1 VSAPPP
7 SHRALAPWIIVLG
20 ILPLPAAGSDLL
32 DRGNEAFRAGKFEEA
47 AAIYET
53 SEPTPDALLRR
64 FNAGVSWSRAG
75 KPEKAMERFEE
86 VSARAEGKLRRD
98 ALYNAAH
105 ASFLKGKGLFDGA
118 LKRETDEEKLAGL
131 AEAGR
136 SYRTSVDLFGKV
148 EPPDDDTQHNLAV
161 ARTALRTCLDQ
172 AIRIEEEKK
181 RKAEEKALEEPAE
194 LLRSIAA
201 KERLHRAL
209 ARSLA
214 EEAGS
219 KRRLGSRRLRKSEM
233 ENRGLAEKLHHY
245 LTAPPPDP
253 GPVPPGAPAGAGQQ
267 PAGGGM
273 SDEEKAARA
282 RAGEALSR
290 AIAAQKDAEI
300 AYSKLEVA
308 AAPAAHTKAIEELR
322 AAREAFPVNLPAI
335 IGEAIATQEKVN
347 EVLEGFLGEKDA
359 GSAGGGLPGAA
370 IEALKDNV
378 LAPVAKF
385 LRPKT
390 DERIRPLADEE
401 DEVVWSSRI
410 LSQANVPPGPAA
422 QPGPDGAPTPAP
434 GQGGPPPLDE
444 ESAKKLSEGLQR
456 EGQTALAASTKAR
469 EELAKGAAEPAL
481 SPGKEALEALR
492 RAADLI
498 PKPPETPEE
507 RLKKLI
513 EKQRAA
519 APAAENLSQLEPDAR
534 APASAELAESQRGD
548 GREAGGI
555 ASELEKRQDDPARKA
570 APKVREGEGEV
581 FASAEALGKARS
593 EEAKLSIERGVKA
606 FEEALALLQ
615 GKDPQSGD
623 QKQDQQQG
631 GDQDQEQP
639 KDEKGKDKKD
649 KGKDEKEKKDK
660 SHYAVTPRDARL
672 LREEMDRKRRD
683 EESKLFIAP
692 SGIAV
697 EKDW

>member
-1 VSAPPP
+1 MSA
-7 SHRALAPWIIVLG
+7 RALFLTSLL
-20 ILPLPAAGSDLL
+20 LPALARPAAGSEILA
-32 DRGNEAFRAGKFEEA
+32 RGNEAFRAGKFEEA

-53 SEPTPDALLRR
+53 SETTPDALLRR

-75 KPEKAMERFEE
+75 KLDKAMERFEE
-86 VSARAEGKLRRD
+86 VSARAEGQLRRD

-105 ASFLKGKGLFDGA
+105 ASFSKGKALLDAA
-118 LKRETDEEKLAGL
+118 LKREADEEKLAGL
-131 AEAGR
+131 AEAAR
-136 SYRTSVDLFGKV
+136 SYRTSVELFRKV
-148 EPPDDDTQHNLAV
+148 EPPDDDSSHNLAV
-161 ARTALRTCLDQ
+161 ARTALRACLDQ

-194 LLRSIAA
+194 LLRTIAA

-214 EEAGS
+214 EEPGAR
-219 KRRLGSRRLRKSEM
+219 RRLGSRRLRKSEA
-233 ENRGLAEKLHHY
+233 ENRGLSEKLHHY
-245 LTAPPPDP
+245 LTTPPPDP
-253 GPVPPGAPAGAGQQ
+253 TPATPPGAPQ
-267 PAGGGM
+267 PQPQPPQAGGL

-282 RAGEALSR
+282 RAAEALGR
-290 AIAAQKDAEI
+290 AIEAQKDSEI
-300 AYSKLEVA
+300 AYSKIDLA
-308 AAPAAHTKAIEELR
+308 AAPPAHTKAIEELR
-322 AAREAFPVNLPAI
+322 AAREALPLNLPAVI
-335 IGEAIATQEKVN
+335 DEAIAMQEKVN

-359 GSAGGGLPGAA
+359 GSAAGGFPGAA
-370 IEALKDNV
+370 LEALKDNV

-390 DERIRPLADEE
+390 DERLKPLGDEE

-410 LSQANVPPGPAA
+410 LSQAKVSPGPTAP
-422 QPGPDGAPTPAP
+422 PGPDGAPHPAP
-434 GQGGPPPLDE
+434 EPGGPPALDE
-444 ESAKKLSEGLQR
+444 ESAKTLSEGLQR

-481 SPGKEALEALR
+481 PPGKEALEALR
-492 RAADLI
+492 RAADLL

-519 APAAENLSQLEPDAR
+519 APAAENLARLEPAAR
-534 APASAELAESQRGD
+534 APASTQLAENQRGD
-548 GREAGGI
+548 GREAGAI
-555 ASELEKRQDDPARKA
+555 AGELEKRQDEPARKA

-581 FASAEALGKARS
+581 FASAEALGKDRS

-649 KGKDEKEKKDK
+649 RGKDEKEKKDR

-672 LREEMDRKRRD
+672 QREEMDRKRR
-683 EESKLFIAP
+683 EEEAKLFIAP